1 MKQCNIT
8 GCDRP
13 HSAKGLCKTHYT
25 ARRMRTNQ
33 KPCQIDGCDGKVFA
47 RNWCMAHYEQHRRG
61 LTPGERSLKRE
72 RQPVEPYLDGLEE
85 LCSRM
90 TITAAAELLVVDPA
104 TIYRWRKGK
113 QSTITPEQADRLVM
127 ETGPIVDDS
136 ADVTSFAFSDEGRKL
151 IEEMRGF

>member
-1 MKQCNIT
+1 
-8 GCDRP
+8 
-13 HSAKGLCKTHYT
+13 
-25 ARRMRTNQ
+25 
-33 KPCQIDGCDGKVFA
+33 
-47 RNWCMAHYEQHRRG
+47 
-61 LTPGERSLKRE
+61 
-72 RQPVEPYLDGLEE
+72 
-85 LCSRM
+85 M

-127 ETGPIVDDS
+127 ETGPIVDGS

>member
-1 MKQCNIT
+1 
-8 GCDRP
+8 
-13 HSAKGLCKTHYT
+13 
-25 ARRMRTNQ
+25 MRTNQ

-151 IEEMRGF
+151 IEEVRGF